1 MIIKFYTEGC
11 APCKAVTQVM
21 NSMEIPYHEINI
33 GQNIGE
39 AIKYKVMSVPTLLN
53 AKTGER
59 LVGFKSI
66 THTTEWLNDN
76 QD

>member
-1 MIIKFYTEGC
+1 MD
-11 APCKAVTQVM
+11 
-21 NSMEIPYHEINI
+21 IPYHEINI

-66 THTTEWLNDN
+66 SHTTEWLNDN